1 MSLRTIFDVCA
12 RETGYK
18 GGEETPVPW
27 WRQKAEENHM
37 KVMVEEILA
46 AERVHR
52 QKESERHG
60 RSEGGPEGGTTDSK
74 E

>member
-1 MSLRTIFDVCA
+1 MAEGVSGQEEYAPHIRASGIS
-12 RETGYK
+12 K
-18 GGEETPVPW
+18 GGRGRT
-27 WRQKAEENHM
+27 
-37 KVMVEEILA
+37 MVEEILA

-60 RSEGGPEGGTTDSK
+60 RREGGPEGGTTDSK